1 MKDQIEFYNY
11 LRNMFRNGNHKDVC
25 PEYLKAYYEVE
36 DALSD
41 THKNKVYYAMSDYI
55 YLGIIPKPYLFEK
68 CKEWGYLVPFMA
80 KMRNEI
86 ERYGKV

>member
-1 MKDQIEFYNY
+1 
-11 LRNMFRNGNHKDVC
+11 
-25 PEYLKAYYEVE
+25 
-36 DALSD
+36 
-41 THKNKVYYAMSDYI
+41 MSDYI